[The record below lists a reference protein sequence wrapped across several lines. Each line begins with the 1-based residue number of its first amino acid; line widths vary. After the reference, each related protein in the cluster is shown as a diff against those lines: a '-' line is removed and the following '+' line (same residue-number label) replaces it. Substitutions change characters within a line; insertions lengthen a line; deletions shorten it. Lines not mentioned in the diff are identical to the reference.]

1 MNSNV
6 FGDWTMFTNAWY
18 NINKSKLEIV
28 VLYGKKLKNICTKIN
43 QFLLQYYHFN
53 IPKTTQVKPAE
64 I

>member
-1 MNSNV
+1 
-6 FGDWTMFTNAWY
+6 MFTNAWY